1 LHSGFLLTLLPL
13 LAPVCLAQAPPAQD
27 ETVVVT
33 GADSPTSLDEMDRSI
48 TVLLARQEDL
58 LLKSLVDLLELD
70 PSIDL
75 QERAAD
81 GVQTDLT
88 IRGSN
93 FGQTLVL
100 LNGER
105 LNDAQSGHHD
115 MDIPVPLAAV
125 SSVEVLHGSGSTLY
139 GSDAVA
145 GAINV
150 ITTPPEDAEVRLRTA
165 FGNFGSNQQSV
176 SAAGSLGGIS
186 EQLAASR
193 AFSDGFMPDRDY
205 RNLQFSSGTHFNTG
219 LGPGDVT
226 LAYMDHPFGANQ
238 FYGPYNSWEN
248 TKTWLAAWRQALGKK
263 TTASFAYRRHSDLF
277 VLLRDAPSVYTNHHA
292 DESFQGSFRRREA
305 LSSDIT
311 LNYGAEG
318 LHESI
323 VSNNLGIH
331 ARSRAAAYASIDLR
345 ALRRFSLSVAAREE
359 FYRSF
364 SGEFC
369 PTVAG
374 GVWLSSKWK
383 LRASASRSFRVPS
396 YTDLYYSDPA
406 NQGNPNLR
414 PERAWTYETGAVW
427 NPLPRVRVDVGVFE
441 RRERDDIDYYRAN
454 PSAIWMALNIDN
466 LNFSGVESTVRW
478 MLSPSQTI
486 DLSYTGLRATE
497 DTIPLGA
504 TKYTFQYPKQT
515 GIAAWQASL
524 PKGFLFRV
532 RLGVRDRLGV
542 GPYALLDAYA
552 ASSHGRVR
560 PFLQMTNITG
570 ASYQEVQGVQMPGM
584 TVMGGVEIM
593 AYGH

>member
-1 LHSGFLLTLLPL
+1 MCF
-13 LAPVCLAQAPPAQD
+13 AQ
-27 ETVVVT
+27 TVVT
-33 GADSPTSLDEMDRSI
+33 GADEPLPIEEMDRTI
-48 TVLLARQEDL
+48 TVLLARQQEL
-58 LLKSLVDLLELD
+58 LLKSIADLLELD

-75 QERAAD
+75 QKRVPD
-81 GVQTDLT
+81 GVQTDLS

-105 LNDAQSGHHD
+105 MNDAQSGHHD

-125 SSVEVLHGSGSTLY
+125 SSVEVLPGSGSTLY
-139 GSDAVA
+139 GSGAVA
-145 GAINV
+145 GVVNV
-150 ITTPPEDAEVRLRTA
+150 IATPPEDTEVHLRTG
-165 FGNFGSNQQSV
+165 FGNFGSNEQSI
-176 SAAGSLGGIS
+176 SAAATFRGVS

-193 AFSDGFMPDRDY
+193 DFSDGFMPDRDY
-205 RNLQFSSGTHFNTG
+205 RNLQFSSTTHFVTG
-219 LGPGDVT
+219 LGASDVT
-226 LAYMDHPFGANQ
+226 LAYMDHPFGADQ
-238 FYGPYNSWEN
+238 FYGPYNSWED
-248 TKTWLAAWRQALGKK
+248 TKTWLAAWKQTLGKK

-277 VLLRDAPSVYTNHHA
+277 VLLRNDPSVYTNHHA
-292 DESFQGSFRRREA
+292 DQSWQGALRRNEA
-305 LSSDIT
+305 IFSDVT
-311 LNYGAEG
+311 VHYGVEG

-331 ARSRAAAYASIDLR
+331 ARSRAAAYGSVDFR
-345 ALRRFSLSVAAREE
+345 VRRRFSLSLAAREE
-359 FYRSF
+359 AYRSF
-364 SGEFC
+364 SAEFC
-369 PTVAG
+369 PTVTG

-383 LRASASRSFRVPS
+383 LRASAGRSFRVPS
-396 YTDLYYSDPA
+396 YTDLYYNDPA

-427 NPLPRVRVDVGVFE
+427 NPLPRVRVDMGVFL

-454 PSAIWMALNIDN
+454 PNAIWMALNIDN
-466 LNFSGVESTVRW
+466 LNFSGVESTVHW
-478 MLSPSQTI
+478 MLSPAQTI

-497 DTIPLGA
+497 DTIPLGS

-515 GIAAWQASL
+515 GIASWQAALSR
-524 PKGFLFRV
+524 GFLFRA

-552 ASSHGRVR
+552 AYSHGRVR

-570 ASYQEVQGVQMPGM
+570 TSYQEVQGVQMPGM
-584 TVMGGVEIM
+584 TVMGGVEIV

>member
-1 LHSGFLLTLLPL
+1 MHSGILLTLIPL
-13 LAPVCLAQAPPAQD
+13 LAPVCLAQAPPPQD

-33 GADSPTSLDEMDRSI
+33 GADAPTSLDEMDRSV
-48 TVLLARQEDL
+48 TVLLARQEEL

-75 QERAAD
+75 QERAPD
-81 GVQTDLT
+81 GVQTDLS

-105 LNDAQSGHHD
+105 LNDPQSGHHD
-115 MDIPVPLAAV
+115 MDIPVPMAAV

-145 GAINV
+145 GAVNI
-150 ITTPPEDAEVRLRTA
+150 ITTPPEDAEVRLRTG
-165 FGNFGSNQQSV
+165 FGNFGSNQQSI
-176 SAAGSLGGIS
+176 SAAASLGAIS

-193 AFSDGFMPDRDY
+193 DFSDGFMPDRDY
-205 RNLQFSSGTHFNTG
+205 RNLQFSSSTHLNTR

-226 LAYMDHPFGANQ
+226 LAYMDHPFGAND
-238 FYGPYNSWEN
+238 FYGPYNSWED

-263 TTASFAYRRHSDLF
+263 TTASFAYRRHSDLY
-277 VLLRDAPSVYTNHHA
+277 VLLRDDPQVYTNHHA
-292 DESFQGSFRRREA
+292 DESYQGALRRRESV
-305 LSSDIT
+305 SSDIT
-311 LNYGAEG
+311 VNYGAEG

-369 PTVAG
+369 PTITG
-374 GVWLSSKWK
+374 GYWLSSKWK

-396 YTDLYYSDPA
+396 YTDLYYSDPD

-427 NPLPRVRVDVGVFE
+427 NPLHRVRVDLGVFE
-441 RRERDDIDYYRAN
+441 RRERDDIDYYRPN
-454 PSAIWMALNIDN
+454 PDAIWMALNIDN
-466 LNFSGVESTVRW
+466 LNFSGVESTVHW
-478 MLSPSQTI
+478 MLSPAQTI

-515 GIAAWQASL
+515 GIASWQASL

-570 ASYQEVQGVQMPGM
+570 TSYQEVQGVQMPGM